1 MPAWHAPHSGKA
13 RARTAMNA
21 TGPAVAVVGGGIAG
35 LAAARDLAAEG
46 ARVTVVE
53 AGTALGG
60 KIRAAVVGGVGVDVG
75 PDAFVARRPEA
86 VELCRSVGLG
96 DDLVEPG
103 TSGAAL
109 WARGRLRKLPDGIV
123 LGVPTRLLPLARSG
137 ILGPAGL
144 ARAALDLLARPPAD
158 SGATHRCAPHEA
170 DRDGADDAVRDLV
183 ERHLGRQVAGR
194 LADPLVGGINAGP
207 TASMSAAAVFP
218 ALLHACRSGGSLMR
232 GLRPPAVAAADRSAA
247 VPPVGPM
254 FLTVRGGLH
263 RLVDRLADDL
273 VRSGVTVLTS
283 TPVEYV
289 AAMRRQGHWTWQ
301 LHTPDGPIA
310 ADGLVLAVPAPV
322 AARLLAHV
330 HPRVPTDG
338 RRNGSS
344 PGAAPPPDL
353 GDTDAAAVAQ
363 DPETAQDPEI
373 AGAAEHHTDRLA
385 TLLGAIDYGSVST
398 VTLAFSPAGTAARW
412 RHAPGTGYL
421 VPVEQGL
428 LTTGVTWL
436 STKWPHLGEDG
447 PVLVRMSAGRFGDD
461 RAMRL
466 DDAVLVR
473 RLLAELR
480 ATAGDVDDPVD
491 AVVTRWVDAFPQYRV
506 GHPSWVARV
515 TAVASQAPPLAL
527 AGAAFDG
534 VGIPA
539 CIGSGQRAAGE
550 IAVRLGMGGR

>member
-1 MPAWHAPHSGKA
+1 
-13 RARTAMNA
+13 MNA

-35 LAAARDLAAEG
+35 LAAARDLVAAG

-53 AGTALGG
+53 AGTTLGG
-60 KIRAAVVGGVGVDVG
+60 KIRTAVVGGVGVDVG

-86 VELCRSVGLG
+86 VDLCRAMGLG

-109 WARGRLRKLPDGIV
+109 WARGRLRRLPDGIV

-144 ARAALDLLARPPAD
+144 ARAAVDLLARPPAD
-158 SGATHRCAPHEA
+158 RGATHRRAPDGA
-170 DRDGADDAVRDLV
+170 DRDGADRDEADDAVRDLV
-183 ERHLGRQVAGR
+183 ERHLGRQVASR
-194 LADPLVGGINAGP
+194 LADPLIGGINAGP

-232 GLRPPAVAAADRSAA
+232 GLRPPTVAAADRTAA
-247 VPPVGPM
+247 VPPPGPM

-283 TPVEYV
+283 TPVECV
-289 AAMRRQGHWTWQ
+289 TARHRQGHWTWQ
-301 LHTPDGPIA
+301 VHTPDGLITV
-310 ADGLVLAVPAPV
+310 DGLVLAVPAPV
-322 AARLLAHV
+322 AARLLGHV
-330 HPRVPTDG
+330 HPRVPTHG
-338 RRNGSS
+338 CRNGSS
-344 PGAAPPPDL
+344 PGAASPTDL
-353 GDTDAAAVAQ
+353 GDTEAAAVAQ
-363 DPETAQDPEI
+363 RPETAQNPET
-373 AGAAEHHTDRLA
+373 AEPAEHHTGRLA
-385 TLLGAIDYGSVST
+385 TLLGAIDYGSVSA
-398 VTLAFSPAGTAARW
+398 VTFAFSPAGTAARW

-436 STKWPHLGEDG
+436 STKWPHLGGDG

-466 DDAVLVR
+466 DDAALVR

-491 AVVTRWVDAFPQYRV
+491 AVVTRWVEAFPQYRV

-515 TAVASQAPPLAL
+515 TALAGQAPPLAL

-550 IAVRLGMGGR
+550 IAVRLGMGDR